1 MTVALPRCLF
11 GGKNCTDLLCEDRGS
26 RMVSLGTVIVNP
38 DGLPLKAGPGLPPEL
53 RFSSLTSGRVTNESL
68 VDLHSFDSL

>member
-26 RMVSLGTVIVNP
+26 RMVSLGTVIVNS
-38 DGLPLKAGPGLPPEL
+38 DGLSLKVGPEL
-53 RFSSLTSGRVTNESL
+53 SPELQFSSLTSGRVTW
-68 VDLHSFDSL
+68 